1 MWSNLVWI
9 CILSGEHRRGKR
21 YHKHENLPWGAR
33 GLGHILGMPILWPD
47 TGKMSSLAGM
57 ESSGISQM
65 AIRNWASALCF
76 LRSKCTDLLTSSHGM
91 EAADWKLLGV
101 LTDLPEQPQHIPQT
115 TLGFC
120 FSSSCYSAFS
130 LRWRML
136 SQWECTHLEGRNS
149 AWTLSLPLTRVE
161 TAIARADISA
171 HTSEEAKWDSGQ
183 GTLSLELAYIHK
195 FGRLWGQLNSV
206 ASSSPVPLSLLTR
219 HTRGVKWGTSTEVQ
233 SQATRPWTW
242 AKPSQRLPSL
252 QGNSIPLKILSCP
265 LGFNSVP
272 IGW

>member
-33 GLGHILGMPILWPD
+33 GLGHILGMPILWPN

-76 LRSKCTDLLTSSHGM
+76 LRGKCTDFLTSSHGM

-183 GTLSLELAYIHK
+183 GTLSIVWHQALQSH
-195 FGRLWGQLNSV
+195 
-206 ASSSPVPLSLLTR
+206 LSLLTR

-233 SQATRPWTW
+233 PQATRPWTW

-252 QGNSIPLKILSCP
+252 HGNSIPLRILSCP

-272 IGW
+272 IEW